1 VARSAGLRKAIRAH
15 IAAGGLAVAG
25 IAGLGVAY
33 LFPLIIAASSKG
45 GRTAAA
51 TTGLIALGSLA
62 FAIVVWL
69 VFYLPVS
76 VAAGMI
82 AKKRSARLGLSAL
95 LCTLGLSAAV
105 LWLMHRFDQPPHFVA
120 RSVLLMMAGIL
131 GSGCALY
138 SFLKGWIAERV
149 LKERSLAP

>member
-82 AKKRSARLGLSAL
+82 AKKRSARLGAPLHAWLERGSVVADAPVRPAPAFRSEVSAAHDGRDPRIWVRAL
-95 LCTLGLSAAV
+95 L
-105 LWLMHRFDQPPHFVA
+105 FP
-120 RSVLLMMAGIL
+120 
-131 GSGCALY
+131 
-138 SFLKGWIAERV
+138 
-149 LKERSLAP
+149 

>member
-1 VARSAGLRKAIRAH
+1 
-15 IAAGGLAVAG
+15 
-25 IAGLGVAY
+25 
-33 LFPLIIAASSKG
+33 
-45 GRTAAA
+45 
-51 TTGLIALGSLA
+51 
-62 FAIVVWL
+62 
-69 VFYLPVS
+69 LPVS

-82 AKKRSARLGLSAL
+82 AKKQSARLGLSAL

-138 SFLKGWIAERV
+138 LSLKAGLQSACSRREALRREPNTRV
-149 LKERSLAP
+149 QRTRSSPSALREPLTRRPLGRTKAVVARRTRRG